1 VTSPE
6 PVLPPVRAQLLA
18 TEHWSLLAT
27 RSQTWNEVMGRIAAQ
42 FTFTSAALVVLALV
56 VQQSGYDGSF
66 RAIAIAL
73 GVAVLLTG
81 TLTGMRVQYASH
93 EDEGLVRGM
102 NRLRRA
108 YVDLDPGITPYLITG
123 WSDDREGLVR
133 TYTLGPHRG

>member
-6 PVLPPVRAQLLA
+6 PVPPPVRAQLLA
-18 TEHWSLLAT
+18 TEHWSLLGT
-27 RSQTWNEVMGRIAAQ
+27 RSQTCYEVMGRITAQ
-42 FTFTSAALVVLALV
+42 FTSTSAALVVLALV

-73 GVAVLLTG
+73 WVAVLLIG

-102 NRLRRA
+102 KPLASSLCRSRPRDHALPDHR
-108 YVDLDPGITPYLITG
+108 V
-123 WSDDREGLVR
+123 VR
-133 TYTLGPHRG
+133 